1 MGGTSKGRKEH
12 QTLATRWSQVPLLTP
27 ISCWWGVIVSP
38 GPILPPITLSKLVA
52 GVWCQYHGVVLLPPD
67 WSLWLCFLS
76 CAAAKV
82 RVIIAKQSIIL
93 ILLLGTSCATLQF
106 CALTPVISFGFKRLK
121 EVEMLSNGRE
131 QGISDINYGLNRK
144 GYSSK
149 IRPGLNSFSLSCI
162 CSTYPGCMK
171 SHDIP

>member
-1 MGGTSKGRKEH
+1 M
-12 QTLATRWSQVPLLTP
+12 
-27 ISCWWGVIVSP
+27 SP

-52 GVWCQYHGVVLLPPD
+52 SGVNSMACVAATRLI
-67 WSLWLCFLS
+67 SLRLFFELRGS
-76 CAAAKV
+76 KV

-144 GYSSK
+144 VYSSK

-171 SHDIP
+171 SHYIP